1 MTWLETPESSNI
13 TRIRYLSEQSI
24 LEIEFKKGFVYQYFD
39 VPENVFEQLKSA
51 SSKGQYFAANIKGTY
66 RYARA

>member
-1 MTWLETPESSNI
+1 VNWFETPDSSNI
-13 TRIRYLSEQSI
+13 ARIRYLSEQSI
-24 LEIEFKKGFVYQYFD
+24 LEIEFKKGLVYQYFD

-51 SSKGQYFAANIKGTY
+51 NSKGQYFAANIKGSY